1 MNTEHFYA
9 VVRNKRLPDNVTDNT
24 INDFIN
30 DHRVSDDERLRRA
43 QFVNAI
49 NEGRVLNVVVSRLA
63 FFASTIFENISNSTD
78 NEMLQEAYHALGIN
92 EMIGDLALLA
102 NFTFSSFVD
111 QKISRNFT
119 ITPQK
124 RLVIS
129 TVVRALQM
137 QSSVMIS
144 SSKARQ
150 IAIAL

>member
-1 MNTEHFYA
+1 MNADHFYA

-30 DHRVSDDERLRRA
+30 DYRISEDERLRRA
-43 QFVNAI
+43 QFINAS
-49 NEGRVLNVVVSRLA
+49 NEGRALNVIVSRLA
-63 FFASTIFENISNSTD
+63 FFASTVFENIEYSTD
-78 NEMLQEAYHALGIN
+78 NQKLQEAYHALAIN
-92 EMIGDLALLA
+92 EMVGDLALLA

-137 QSSVMIS
+137 QSSVMVS
-144 SSKARQ
+144 STKARQ
-150 IAIAL
+150 IALAL